1 MPDHFTVHQL
11 FLKSLGLPSGSQ
23 EIYFQDNAIYGHEKV
38 GSFIDNLKSIGA
50 KDKII
55 YLENGHS
62 ESEFLELIKKAD
74 YPLLVFLDY
83 QGKVTPHFFQ
93 REAKA
98 WKVMVINDDGTVEQV
113 YTGWEKLPEALFRRS
128 VSPGQ
133 EKVAVVT
140 AFPDQSFYHTG
151 ENQTNGGNSRFKM
164 FSKLMELLAP
174 ERKEIMYILMY
185 ALFVGLISLSLPL
198 GVQSLVGFISSG
210 QVVTSSVVLILF
222 ILLGIVLSGV
232 MTIYQLELVE
242 YLQQKLFARTAFAFA
257 FRIPR
262 LRFESML
269 KYYPPELMNR
279 FFDTLTL
286 QKGIPV
292 LLIDLSAAILQVLLG
307 VVLLSL
313 YHPLFILLG
322 SLLIVSL
329 IIVLRLTGPKGLNT
343 ALLESDHKYKLANW
357 LEEMARSLSTFKLAG
372 NTGLAMEKTDY
383 HVSNYIRARE
393 SHFKIL
399 KFQYYSF
406 VVFKGLITAFLLI
419 IGMVLIVDRQI
430 NLGQFVAAEIVI
442 ILIMNSVE
450 KIIMKVDDVY
460 DVLAGVEKITKVTSL
475 PVEKDGIFSLPVTSD
490 QGLQLSLRN
499 INYQYPDRDTPALCQ
514 LHMEVSAGEH
524 VGIAG
529 SNGSGKS
536 TLINLLL
543 GLYDSY
549 TGTITYNGV
558 SLREIRRADLMN
570 HIGNYVTQDQ
580 LFDGTVLENIT
591 IGRRAAKMND
601 VFWAVEAVGLTE
613 YINSLPSGFQTR
625 LVGGEVRLPD
635 TVVQKL
641 IMARNIVE
649 RPSLLILDDF
659 LLGVERSEKKRI
671 LDLILSQNY
680 HWTVILVSNDPM
692 VLSGCARV
700 LFMQNGRV
708 ADQGDMST
716 LANRN
721 EDFNKLIRFQS

>member
-1 MPDHFTVHQL
+1 MPAHFTVHQL
-11 FLKSLGLPSGSQ
+11 FLTSLGLPLGSQ
-23 EIYFQDNAIYGHEKV
+23 EVHIHDNVIHGQEEA
-38 GSFIDNLKSIGA
+38 GSFLDNLKSLGA
-50 KDKII
+50 KEKII

-62 ESEFLELIKKAD
+62 ESEFLELIKQAD

-83 QGKVTPHFFQ
+83 KGKLTPHFFQ
-93 REAKA
+93 REGKA
-98 WKVMVINDDGTVEQV
+98 WKVTVINDDGTLGQV
-113 YTGWEKLPEALFRRS
+113 FGGWEKLPESFFKTSGSHR
-128 VSPGQ
+128 Q
-133 EKVAVVT
+133 EKFAVVT
-140 AFPDQSFYHTG
+140 AFPDQSFFSTG
-151 ENQTNGGNSRFKM
+151 ENQAHGGNSRFKM

-185 ALFVGLISLSLPL
+185 AIFVGLISLSLPL

-322 SLLIVSL
+322 SLLIISL

-406 VVFKGLITAFLLI
+406 VVFKGLITAFLLV
-419 IGMVLIVDRQI
+419 IGMVLIVDREI

-460 DVLAGVEKITKVTSL
+460 DVLAGVEKITKVTGL
-475 PVEKDGIFSLPVTSD
+475 PIEKDGIFSLPVTSD
-490 QGLQLSLRN
+490 QGLQLSIRN
-499 INYQYPDRDTPALCQ
+499 VNYQYPDRDTPALSH
-514 LHMEVSAGEH
+514 LNMEVSAGEH
-524 VGIAG
+524 LGIAG

-549 TGTITYNGV
+549 TGTIAYNGV
-558 SLREIRRADLMN
+558 SLTEIRRADLMN

-591 IGRRAAKMND
+591 IGRRAPKMND

-613 YINSLPSGFQTR
+613 YINSLPGGFQTQ

-635 TVVQKL
+635 SVVQKL

-649 RPSLLILDDF
+649 RPSLLILD
-659 LLGVERSEKKRI
+659 EKKRI
-671 LDLILSQNY
+671 LDMILSKNY

-692 VLSGCARV
+692 VLSGCGRV
-700 LFMQNGRV
+700 LFMQNGCV
-708 ADQGDMST
+708 SDQGDMST